1 MPTLDIVG
9 KPNIRYDAIPKA
21 DGSMPYGED
30 KIPAGALHTGVLYTP
45 VPHGKLNNIDTR
57 AAENIPGVAIVIT
70 AKDIPG
76 KNFRFGSNTATLP
89 GQPVLVEDMIE
100 YTGDALAIV
109 AAESREALDA
119 GIAAIKVEVEAREG
133 IWTTRHEE
141 NSAEKRQ
148 VCNFEVHRG
157 DAAAG

>member
-76 KNFRFGSNTATLP
+76 KNFRFGPNTATLP
-89 GQPVLVEDMIE
+89 GQPVLVE
-100 YTGDALAIV
+100 AQRAQ
-109 AAESREALDA
+109 R
-119 GIAAIKVEVEAREG
+119 
-133 IWTTRHEE
+133 
-141 NSAEKRQ
+141 
-148 VCNFEVHRG
+148 
-157 DAAAG
+157 DAAGERGRNGAADGVALQVERL

>member
-45 VPHGKLNNIDTR
+45 VPHGKLNTIDTR

-70 AKDIPG
+70 AKDII
-76 KNFRFGSNTATLP
+76 NFFESHFLHQVHSDLTANTH
-89 GQPVLVEDMIE
+89 
-100 YTGDALAIV
+100 LADNDVHFI
-109 AAESREALDA
+109 L
-119 GIAAIKVEVEAREG
+119 IKL
-133 IWTTRHEE
+133 
-141 NSAEKRQ
+141 KQ
-148 VCNFEVHRG
+148 VILKG
-157 DAAAG
+157 